1 MMTSMTETLDDT
13 IWDFR
18 DGYSRILASFCD
30 VSDIR
35 VQSLLALSK
44 NL

>member
-1 MMTSMTETLDDT
+1 MTSMTETLDDT
-13 IWDFR
+13 VWDFR
-18 DGYSRILASFCD
+18 NGYSLILASFCD
-30 VSDIR
+30 GSDIR